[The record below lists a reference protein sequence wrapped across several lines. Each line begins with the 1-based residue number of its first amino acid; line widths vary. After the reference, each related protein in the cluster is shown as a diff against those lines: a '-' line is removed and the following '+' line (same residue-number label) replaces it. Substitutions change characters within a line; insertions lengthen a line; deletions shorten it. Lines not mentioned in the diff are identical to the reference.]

1 MCLCFDNFRFR
12 NIFDH
17 VLSDGMISQVMQEVV
32 CFYCNLKPSF
42 FVLVGSCVKG
52 YTRYDSGTVR
62 RIGSQVILFRLGQI
76 VE

>member
-1 MCLCFDNFRFR
+1 
-12 NIFDH
+12 
-17 VLSDGMISQVMQEVV
+17 MISQVMQEVV